1 MKTLNRNDQTK
12 TKALMGLNQN
22 TTTLISY
29 VKKKLK
35 NLIINEQY
43 PTESFFKMSAVNSK
57 NGPNR

>member
-43 PTESFFKMSAVNSK
+43 PI
-57 NGPNR
+57 